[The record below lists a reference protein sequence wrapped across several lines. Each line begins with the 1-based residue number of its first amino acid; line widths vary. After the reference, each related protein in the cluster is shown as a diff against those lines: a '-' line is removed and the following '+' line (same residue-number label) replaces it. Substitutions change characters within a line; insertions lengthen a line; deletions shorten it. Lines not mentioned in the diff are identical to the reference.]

1 MIGGFEMVLQ
11 YACLAR
17 PAKYTDSGDTW
28 DWEPGEL
35 VKPLDQ
41 PDAQTITFVSKM
53 GIIWY
58 DGSSHEEIG
67 ELNAEDVKYSLKS
80 MKFSGWKDEE
90 FDLLFQ
96 AGLCETDTA
105 RQHDIYVRTQEGM
118 EDTGGY
124 VFLMFPPNGVMYR
137 EGFEPV
143 ITPHGY
149 NIWQTQHFVWP

>member
-17 PAKYTDSGDTW
+17 PAKYTDSGG
-28 DWEPGEL
+28 EPGEL
-35 VKPLDQ
+35 VKSLDQ

-67 ELNAEDVKYSLKS
+67 ALNAEDVKYSLKS

-105 RQHDIYVRTQEGM
+105 RQHDI
-118 EDTGGY
+118 
-124 VFLMFPPNGVMYR
+124 
-137 EGFEPV
+137 
-143 ITPHGY
+143 
-149 NIWQTQHFVWP
+149 